1 MAGPICF
8 EGVGI
13 VYCADGSPLLGQR
26 RYSFTLL
33 PYDLPIHERRNERG
47 EPVFRPGSM
56 ACWVDLRSR
65 EPLELEEQTLT
76 LSMPGGDLLPFH
88 IVDVSETPPYR
99 HTTIPD
105 AWPRVP

>member
-1 MAGPICF
+1 M
-8 EGVGI
+8 
-13 VYCADGSPLLGQR
+13 
-26 RYSFTLL
+26 
-33 PYDLPIHERRNERG
+33 
-47 EPVFRPGSM
+47 FRPGSM
-56 ACWVDLRSR
+56 ACWVELWSQ

-88 IVDVSETPPYR
+88 IIDVSETPPYR